1 MFERPM
7 QVRCLFTTPESV
19 SNISDQPV
27 LTVTLGHGIQ
37 EDKIIGIEKL
47 KEKIYYKHKG
57 WPNTR

>member
-1 MFERPM
+1 M